1 MKFEIEITDDKEIA
15 DIFKRI
21 SDEEIYKI
29 HQICE
34 RYGEEE
40 DDVRYYDAYA
50 ITTSSGSKIL
60 KKTQCQEVS
69 NYERFLKNN
78 LFSVPTYYGKWVI
91 DNDYWIL
98 IENVTG
104 TDLRD
109 MTDELAL
116 AAADSIVE
124 IQNAYW
130 MDDKEAFSKN
140 RADDRFDTYW
150 KRINKRY
157 DFIKNDSIIGE
168 EYSIFLKH
176 QLTCPRTLS
185 NGDFLEFN
193 VLSQDN
199 CVFIIDWGF
208 GGIMPYSLDIARFIA
223 HATVDRATFPFYM
236 SDNQKELFVER
247 VYEKLVSK
255 PEHSQYIYDIKLAI
269 LNEYVEFVEADEDED
284 GWYYKHAL
292 QLSMDILGTQSR

>member
-1 MKFEIEITDDKEIA
+1 MKFEIEIIDDKEIA
-15 DIFKRI
+15 DIFKKI
-21 SDEEIYKI
+21 SDEEICKI
-29 HQICE
+29 QQICE

-40 DDVRYYDAYA
+40 DDVRYYDVYV

-60 KKTQCQEVS
+60 KKTQCREVS
-69 NYERFLKNN
+69 NYEKFLKNKH
-78 LFSVPTYYGKWVI
+78 FSVPTYYGKWEN
-91 DNDYWIL
+91 DNDFWIL

-104 TDLRD
+104 NDLRD

-130 MDDKEAFSKN
+130 MDDEEAFAKN
-140 RADDRFDTYW
+140 KADDRYDVYW
-150 KRINKRY
+150 KRINKRFDY
-157 DFIKNDSIIGE
+157 IKNEPIIGE
-168 EYSIFLKH
+168 AYSIFLKR

-193 VLSQDN
+193 VLNHDN
-199 CVFIIDWGF
+199 RVYIIDWGF

-236 SDNQKELFVER
+236 SDNQKEIFLEK
-247 VYEKLVSK
+247 VYEKLIRK
-255 PEHSQYIYDIKLAI
+255 PDHSQYIYDIELAI

-292 QLSMDILGTQSR
+292 QLAKEILEIQNK

>member
-15 DIFKRI
+15 DIFKKI
-21 SDEEIYKI
+21 SDEEICKI
-29 HQICE
+29 QQICE

-98 IENVTG
+98 IENVIG

-168 EYSIFLKH
+168 AYSIFLKH

>member
-168 EYSIFLKH
+168 AYSIFLKH

-284 GWYYKHAL
+284 GWYYKHVY
-292 QLSMDILGTQSR
+292 